1 MPSMRSELFETERAI
16 DALIVA
22 LEQRIG
28 RTVRSID
35 LDSIDHTTLGE
46 ELPRAIRSV
55 RVVLD
60 DQEGGAGNGAA

>member
-46 ELPRAIRSV
+46 EMPRVIRSV

-60 DQEGGAGNGAA
+60 DQEGGVGNGAA